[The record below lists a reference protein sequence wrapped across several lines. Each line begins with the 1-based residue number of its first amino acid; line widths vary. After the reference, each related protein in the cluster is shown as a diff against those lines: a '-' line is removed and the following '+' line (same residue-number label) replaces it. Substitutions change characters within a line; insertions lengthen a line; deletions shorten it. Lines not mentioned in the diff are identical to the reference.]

1 MNGRLVAWLTL
12 VAAQILLGYA
22 TRASQGKPDRNL
34 VYHWSASVESVIY
47 YGIFLAI
54 VLAISRDKV
63 RTLLALRPPRSW
75 GKAVGIAGMVIAG
88 VIVLEALLNPLL
100 HPDREQGLTPTHWQA
115 SHAAAFA
122 ASFVALAVVGP
133 FVEEATF
140 RGLGYSLLE
149 PYGRIFAV
157 LAIGVLFG
165 LAHGLVEALPILV
178 ALGAGLAYLRA
189 RTDSLYPCFIVHGVF
204 NAIALTLAVTT

>member
-1 MNGRLVAWLTL
+1 VNGRLVAWLTL

-34 VYHWSASVESVIY
+34 VYHWSASVEAVIY

-63 RTLLALRPPRSW
+63 RTLLALRPPPSW
-75 GKAVGIAGMVIAG
+75 GKAAGIAGVVIAG
-88 VIVLEALLNPLL
+88 VIVLEAVLNPLL

-140 RGLGYSLLE
+140 RGLGFSLLE
-149 PYGRIFAV
+149 PYGRLFAV
-157 LAIGVLFG
+157 LAIGILFG

-204 NAIALTLAVTT
+204 NAIALTLAVST